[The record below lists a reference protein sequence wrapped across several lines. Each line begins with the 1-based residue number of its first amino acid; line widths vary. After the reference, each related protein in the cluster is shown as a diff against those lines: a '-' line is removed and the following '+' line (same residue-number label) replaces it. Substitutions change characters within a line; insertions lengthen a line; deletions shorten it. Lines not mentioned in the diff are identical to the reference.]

1 MPVYDSSMLRIIK
14 WESAYLGSQIPTEGQ
29 LRIISHTSVG
39 KRGRFIGVSCHK
51 HTARNRSV
59 MVKSWVSG
67 DTPIIPTL
75 ETQRQADPWAHW
87 PASLTYML
95 HFLLVRNP
103 DSKIVGSPSEEW
115 QPRLLS
121 SSCPMRSP
129 PPPHNYWTKQDSSLG
144 KVKNKK
150 KDTMH

>member
-1 MPVYDSSMLRIIK
+1 MPVYNTSMLRIIK
-14 WESAYLGSQIPTEGQ
+14 WESAHLGPQIPTEGQ

-39 KRGRFIGVSCHK
+39 KRGRFTGVSCHK

-59 MVKSWVSG
+59 MVKSWASG

-103 DSKIVGSPSEEW
+103 DSKKVGSPSEER
-115 QPRLLS
+115 QPKFLS
-121 SSCPMRSP
+121 SRCPDAPRHLP
-129 PPPHNYWTKQDSSLG
+129 ETIELNKTAVLG
-144 KVKNKK
+144 R
-150 KDTMH
+150 